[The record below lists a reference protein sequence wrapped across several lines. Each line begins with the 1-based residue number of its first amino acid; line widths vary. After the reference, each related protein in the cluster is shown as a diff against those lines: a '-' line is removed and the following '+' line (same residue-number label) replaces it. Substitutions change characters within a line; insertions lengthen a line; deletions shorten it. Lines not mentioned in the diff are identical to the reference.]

1 MAYAF
6 WMWSRMK
13 VLGLLD
19 NLRVCSKVK
28 CPMKYKSRRNSS
40 KISFAN
46 WASEFRLKSD
56 IANFS
61 PQYSSSK
68 WSRHHWLCL
77 VSLAKLHIPELESA
91 AQAGSGRILCSGLGN
106 VFLDRFKLLCTQ
118 MSCRCFVLPPWTT
131 CVAAG
136 ASATPAHG
144 LEGDASSTSF
154 SLLACTRCFPDS
166 SPELLQTFPHSG
178 SDDPRVWEC
187 RTRKPG
193 GLVQSNQP

>member
-77 VSLAKLHIPELESA
+77 VSLAKLHIPEPESA
-91 AQAGSGRILCSGLGN
+91 ARAGSGRILCSGLGN

-136 ASATPAHG
+136 ASATPVPRSGGWCVIDLLLTLGMHP
-144 LEGDASSTSF
+144 LLSWQQSRASPNISTQWLWWPQSV
-154 SLLACTRCFPDS
+154 
-166 SPELLQTFPHSG
+166 
-178 SDDPRVWEC
+178 RV
-187 RTRKPG
+187 
-193 GLVQSNQP
+193 